1 MSTLQEIQNLVVQA
15 RGEIQKGNRNGVQTV
30 LWPNI
35 KSMLGQ
41 CTETE
46 LEWSYRETMGRL
58 IYKYLNDLTLQGVP
72 KPPAINL
79 EQKRNDLKAGKVKA
93 DEMKPISPW
102 IPW

>member
-1 MSTLQEIQNLVVQA
+1 MSTLQEIQNLVIQA
-15 RGEIQKGNRNGVQTV
+15 GGEIQKGNRNGVQTV
-30 LWPNI
+30 LWPAI
-35 KSMLGQ
+35 KSKLGQ
-41 CTETE
+41 CTD
-46 LEWSYRETMGRL
+46 LEWSYRGDMGRL

-72 KPPAINL
+72 KPPPINL